1 MINIKIIF
9 HIINIIF
16 LTLYLFPGSIL
27 GFIFYD
33 DIHKQPQLTRDFF
46 ISSNHFYAYFLISFI
61 GLTAYFNTKRKYILL
76 YLIFGSILIEILHY
90 IIPNRSFQISDLF
103 GNIMGVLVSI
113 LIFIFLNKIWKK
125 M

>member
-113 LIFIFLNKIWKK
+113 FIFIFLNKIWKK
-125 M
+125 I

>member
-113 LIFIFLNKIWKK
+113 FIFIFLNKIWKK

>member
-46 ISSNHFYAYFLISFI
+46 ISSNHFYAYFLISFV

-113 LIFIFLNKIWKK
+113 FIFIFLNKIWKK

>member
-9 HIINIIF
+9 HVINIIF

-113 LIFIFLNKIWKK
+113 FIFIFLNKIWKK